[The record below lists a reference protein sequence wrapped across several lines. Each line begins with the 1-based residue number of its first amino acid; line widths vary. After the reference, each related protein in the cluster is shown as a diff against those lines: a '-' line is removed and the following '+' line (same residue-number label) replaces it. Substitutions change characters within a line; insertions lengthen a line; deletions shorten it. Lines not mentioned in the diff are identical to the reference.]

1 MTVLAGERPA
11 RTVNSIA
18 GSCGVGSDRALFR
31 PARRRTEPDV
41 TAPSRVE
48 RRPDPT
54 EDSVLVQA
62 SQTDPQRFAE
72 LYDRHAPDI
81 HRYAARRLGDSAAD
95 DVVAET
101 FLVAFRRR
109 DRFDPSRGA
118 ARPWLYGIASN
129 LIAGHRRSE
138 VMQYRV
144 LAKTAVDPVVE
155 GHHERSDSRV
165 AAAAVTRQLGAALA
179 RLSKG
184 DRDVLVAGR
193 VGVADLR
200 RGGTGAG
207 DSHRDSALPTEP
219 GSQEGPE
226 GARWSRPHRG
236 TRGVQPWM
244 R

>member
-1 MTVLAGERPA
+1 M
-11 RTVNSIA
+11 NSIA
-18 GSCGVGSDRALFR
+18 GSCGVGSDRALCS
-31 PARRRTEPDV
+31 PGEARRTEPDV
-41 TAPSRVE
+41 TAPSHVE
-48 RRPDPT
+48 RRPDPL

-95 DVVAET
+95 DVMAET

-184 DRDVLVAGR
+184 DRDVLLLIAWESLTYDEVAQALEIP
-193 VGVADLR
+193 VGTVRSRLNRARKKVRKALGGVDPTAAR
-200 RGGTGAG
+200 EEFNRG
-207 DSHRDSALPTEP
+207 
-219 GSQEGPE
+219 
-226 GARWSRPHRG
+226 
-236 TRGVQPWM
+236 
-244 R
+244 